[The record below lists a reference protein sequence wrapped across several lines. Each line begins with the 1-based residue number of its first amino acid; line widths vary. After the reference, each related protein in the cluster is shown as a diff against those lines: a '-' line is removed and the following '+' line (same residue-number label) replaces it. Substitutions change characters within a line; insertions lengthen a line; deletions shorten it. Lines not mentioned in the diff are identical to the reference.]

1 MAPRWILKMIN
12 RSMNKLYPLLT
23 LLMILFISCS
33 TTENATKDS
42 SGNGRPDDSEAT
54 TDENQPIFNLDPEII
69 EDYLAENMDETDRML
84 FENRSRLSDQ
94 FASVE
99 QDMPEAFT
107 KEFVVD
113 EQVVDQYAG
122 FRVQLLSTR
131 SVVEADSTKD
141 NFRAWADENIKGYTP
156 ETYVTFRQPYYKVRV
171 GDFRDQQKANNFS
184 RMLKD
189 EYPAAWVVHD
199 RIEPD
204 YLPADTSQIEFVNP

>member
-1 MAPRWILKMIN
+1 MTN
-12 RSMNKLYPLLT
+12 RSMNKYYPFII

-42 SGNGRPDDSEAT
+42 SSSGSSDDSET
-54 TDENQPIFNLDPEII
+54 TETDQNQPIFNLDPEIV
-69 EDYLAENMDETDRML
+69 EEYLAENMDEADRFL
-84 FENRSRLSDQ
+84 FENRSSLSDQ

-99 QDMPEAFT
+99 QDIPEAYQ
-107 KEFVVD
+107 KDFVVD

-141 NFRAWADENIKGYTP
+141 NFRAWANENIEGYSP

-199 RIEPD
+199 RIELD
-204 YLPADTSQIEFVNP
+204 FLPADTTQIQMINP

>member
-1 MAPRWILKMIN
+1 MK
-12 RSMNKLYPLLT
+12 KFYPFVVF
-23 LLMILFISCS
+23 LMILIVSCS
-33 TTENATKDS
+33 TTEKASKNG
-42 SGNGRPDDSEAT
+42 SGSKNTSDDSEPT
-54 TDENQPIFNLDPEII
+54 TDTNQPIFNLDPAIVE
-69 EDYLAENMDETDRML
+69 EYLAENMDESDRLL

-99 QDMPEAFT
+99 QDLPEAYT
-107 KEFVVD
+107 KEFIVTD
-113 EQVVDQYAG
+113 QMVDQYAG

-141 NFRAWADENIKGYTP
+141 NFRAWADENIKGYSP
-156 ETYVTFRQPYYKVRV
+156 EAYVTFRQPYYKVRV

-184 RMLKD
+184 RMLKE

-204 YLPADTSQIEFVNP
+204 FLPADTTQIEFVNP